1 MGQSQLPIW
10 VQYLQALGPVFV
22 ALAVGGLAWLVA
34 WRQWRTAN
42 YRLCFDLFEKRYAI
56 YVATKSLVQKVAV
69 HGQISFG
76 DLGEYQR
83 TIEGAE
89 FLFDGETRS
98 YFKSIIDLCF
108 KAQMARRKQD
118 RKIDQQ
124 TLEKLVDEEEEIW
137 TWLQTQGPH
146 LENMMRRYLD
156 LSKVGV

>member
-1 MGQSQLPIW
+1 MGQAQLPMW
-10 VQYLQALGPVFV
+10 MQYLQVFGPIFV
-22 ALAVGGLAWLVA
+22 ALAVGGLAWLIA

-56 YVATKSLVQKVAV
+56 YVATKSLVEKVAV
-69 HGQISFG
+69 HGQITLG
-76 DLGEYQR
+76 DLGDYQR

-89 FLFDGETRS
+89 FLFGGEARI
-98 YFKSIIDLCF
+98 YFQKIIDLCF

-118 RKIDQQ
+118 RTKDQQ
-124 TLEKLVDEEEEIW
+124 VLDKLVDEEEEIW

-146 LENMMRRYLD
+146 LETMMRQYLD